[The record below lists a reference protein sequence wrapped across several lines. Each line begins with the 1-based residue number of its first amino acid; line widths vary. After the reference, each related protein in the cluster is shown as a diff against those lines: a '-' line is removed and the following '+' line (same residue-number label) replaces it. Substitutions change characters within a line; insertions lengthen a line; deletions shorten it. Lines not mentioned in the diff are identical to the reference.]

1 MSRISDIKQWLKIA
15 SNNRS
20 MAMIAGME
28 RQVSK
33 LPPDDPR
40 TMMINELI
48 AKKRAKLDRELIAK
62 EEGEDESDSQ

>member
-1 MSRISDIKQWLKIA
+1 MSRISDIKQWLKTV

-28 RQVSK
+28 HQVEK

-48 AKKRAKLDRELIAK
+48 VKKRAKLDRELIAE

>member
-48 AKKRAKLDRELIAK
+48 VKKRAKLDRELIAK

>member
-48 AKKRAKLDRELIAK
+48 VKKRAKLDRELIAE
-62 EEGEDESDSQ
+62 EEGEDESDNQ